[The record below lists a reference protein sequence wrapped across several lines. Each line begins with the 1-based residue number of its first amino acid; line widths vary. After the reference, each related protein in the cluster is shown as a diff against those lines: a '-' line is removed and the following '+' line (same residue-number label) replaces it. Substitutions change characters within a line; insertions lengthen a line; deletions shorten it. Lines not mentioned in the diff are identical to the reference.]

1 MSTYTAA
8 SGESGLFRLV
18 LSYAKRQAA
27 WLIAVL
33 ISAITLMATQIFQAL
48 LTGRIM
54 NLSIQG
60 MRSELL
66 APIALFCG
74 LVVFGAG
81 MAWLS
86 RYAAIAFSAR
96 AVGELQQ
103 DLLRKTVA
111 LPAQHTDSLRSGDM
125 QTRMNQDTETLANFM
140 TGDFH
145 SLILQPLLAVVAG
158 VVIASFNLRLFLIT
172 FAYTPFGMI
181 MAAWLNRRAGLCYPR
196 RAAHVG
202 ASNHLFSQMLAGF
215 DIVKIFGLH
224 DWFARRANRSYALV
238 YSEDQRI
245 NRHVSLLQPVC
256 TSISFVP
263 RILAVLYGGWL
274 VAHGKLQAGNL
285 LADLQL
291 LNYAIG
297 PTVYLPFVLNNW
309 GRTKAALQRVKEVL
323 DGPEERRDG
332 MLPAPTL
339 SSTPAHSADAVVLDQ
354 VVFSYPGAK
363 RELVL
368 DHVSLS
374 VKAGTRTAIVWPS
387 GSGKSSLLALL
398 CGLYAPQAGQVRLW
412 GDDVQT
418 LDLAALRSQIAVV
431 SQRIELFSGTIAAA
445 IGMGNPD
452 STRRE
457 IQMAAQTAGADEFIA
472 ALPAGYETVLEAQG
486 ANLSGG
492 QRQRLAIARAL
503 LRNAPLVL
511 LDEPAAALHAEVGE
525 QLQQTLSVLTTGRTV
540 IWVTHRL
547 ADAVDADQIY
557 VLAHGRVIESGD
569 HEKLLRSRGMY
580 RSMWEE
586 QQGEMSAHE

>member
-1 MSTYTAA
+1 MSTYMAP
-8 SGESGLFRLV
+8 SGQSGLFRLV
-18 LSYAKRQAA
+18 LSYAKRQAP

-33 ISAITLMATQIFQAL
+33 IASFTLMAAQIFQAL

-66 APIALFCG
+66 TPIALFCG
-74 LVVFGAG
+74 LFVFGAG
-81 MAWLS
+81 MTWLS
-86 RYAAIAFSAR
+86 RYAAIVFSAR

-111 LPAQHTDSLRSGDM
+111 FPAQHTDSLRSGDM
-125 QTRMNQDTETLANFM
+125 QTRINQDTETLASFM

-158 VVIASFNLRLFLIT
+158 VVIASFNLRLFLVT
-172 FAYTPFGMI
+172 FAYTPLGMV
-181 MAAWLNRRAGLCYPR
+181 MAAWLNRRAGMCYPR

-202 ASNHLFSQMLAGF
+202 ASNHLFSQILAGF

-224 DWFARRANRSYALV
+224 DWFAQRANRSYALV

-245 NRHVSLLQPVC
+245 NRYVSLSQPVC
-256 TSISFVP
+256 SSISFVP
-263 RILAVLYGGWL
+263 RILSVLYGGWL
-274 VAHGKLQAGNL
+274 VTRGDLQPGTL

-323 DGPEERRDG
+323 DGPEERRGG
-332 MLPAPTL
+332 MLP
-339 SSTPAHSADAVVLDQ
+339 TPSEADAVVLDR
-354 VVFSYPGAK
+354 VVFSYPGAE

-374 VKAGTRTAIVWPS
+374 VKAGTRTAIVGPS

-418 LDLAALRSQIAVV
+418 LDLAALRAQIATV

-445 IGMGNPD
+445 IGMGNPN
-452 STRRE
+452 STRHE
-457 IQMAAQTAGADEFIA
+457 IRMAAQMAGADEFIA
-472 ALPAGYETVLEAQG
+472 AFPAGYETHLEDQG
-486 ANLSGG
+486 SNLSGG

-503 LRNAPLVL
+503 LRDAPLVL
-511 LDEPAAALHAEVGE
+511 FDEPASALHAEVGE
-525 QLQQTLSVLTTGRTV
+525 QLRQTLSVLTTGRTV

-547 ADAVDADQIY
+547 ADAVGADQIY
-557 VLAHGRVIESGD
+557 VLARGRIIESGV
-569 HEKLLRSRGMY
+569 HEELLRSRGMY
-580 RSMWEE
+580 RSLWEE
-586 QQGEMSAHE
+586 QQGEVSAHA

>member
-1 MSTYTAA
+1 MSTYTAP
-8 SGESGLFRLV
+8 SGQSGLFRLV
-18 LSYAKRQAA
+18 LSYAKRQAP

-33 ISAITLMATQIFQAL
+33 IAAITLMAAQIFQAL

-60 MRSELL
+60 IRSELL
-66 APIALFCG
+66 TPIALFCG

-81 MAWLS
+81 MTWLS
-86 RYAAIAFSAR
+86 RYAAIVFSAR

-111 LPAQHTDSLRSGDM
+111 FPAQHTDSLRSGDM
-125 QTRMNQDTETLANFM
+125 QTRINQDTETLASFM

-158 VVIASFNLRLFLIT
+158 VVIASFNLRLFLVT
-172 FAYTPFGMI
+172 FAYTPLGMVT
-181 MAAWLNRRAGLCYPR
+181 AAWLNRRAGLCYPR

-202 ASNHLFSQMLAGF
+202 ASNHLFSQILAGF

-224 DWFARRANRSYALV
+224 DWFAQRANQSYALV

-245 NRHVSLLQPVC
+245 NRYVSLLQPVC
-256 TSISFVP
+256 SSISFVP
-263 RILAVLYGGWL
+263 RILSVLYGGWL
-274 VAHGKLQAGNL
+274 VARGELQPGTL

-323 DGPEERRDG
+323 DGPEERRGG
-332 MLPAPTL
+332 MLPTPT
-339 SSTPAHSADAVVLDQ
+339 HSEAEAVVLDQ

-374 VKAGTRTAIVWPS
+374 VKAGTRTAIVGPS

-398 CGLYAPQAGQVRLW
+398 CGLYAPQVGQVRIW

-418 LDLAALRSQIAVV
+418 LDLAALRSQIAIV
-431 SQRIELFSGTIAAA
+431 SQRIELFSGTFAAA
-445 IGMGNPD
+445 IGMGNPN
-452 STRRE
+452 STRHE
-457 IQMAAQTAGADEFIA
+457 IRMAAQMAGADEFIA
-472 ALPAGYETVLEAQG
+472 AFPAGYETLLADQG

-503 LRNAPLVL
+503 LRDAPLVL
-511 LDEPAAALHAEVGE
+511 LDEPAAALHAKVGE
-525 QLQQTLSVLTTGRTV
+525 QLRQTLSVLTTGRTV

-547 ADAVDADQIY
+547 ADAVGADQIY
-557 VLAHGRVIESGD
+557 VLARGRIIESGD
-569 HEKLLRSRGMY
+569 HEELLRSRGMY
-580 RSMWEE
+580 RSLWEE
-586 QQGEMSAHE
+586 QQGEVSAHE